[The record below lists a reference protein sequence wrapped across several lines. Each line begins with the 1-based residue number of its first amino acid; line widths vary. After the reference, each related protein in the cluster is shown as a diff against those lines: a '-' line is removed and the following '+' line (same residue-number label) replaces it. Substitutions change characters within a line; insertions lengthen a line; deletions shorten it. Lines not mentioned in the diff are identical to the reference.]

1 MVDIGKILS
10 DNFYYYT
17 SNGRVGKP
25 ANFIGQDFRL
35 IPDVWEF
42 TNPFHFIVISGRHSG
57 IGSYWTDDQRNHRV
71 LVHLRLTNR
80 RAE

>member
-10 DNFYYYT
+10 DNFHYYT

-35 IPDVWEF
+35 IPEVGKY
-42 TNPFHFIVISGRHSG
+42 TNPFHLIVISGRNSG
-57 IGSYWTDDQRNHRV
+57 IGSYWTDAQWNHMV
-71 LVHLRLTNR
+71 LVHLRLTNCR
-80 RAE
+80 GQ